1 MQFTA
6 NTVIPRLQWYLTQK
20 KKASYFLD
28 PDTILAPFSKYAAI
42 NLTISTQKLPSSES
56 SFFFSK
62 SEPVTS
68 VKVQVT

>member
-1 MQFTA
+1 M
-6 NTVIPRLQWYLTQK
+6 
-20 KKASYFLD
+20 D